1 MGKKCWRSGYP
12 EVSWCDGVCVCGG
25 GGAVVLWGENFSLV
39 NFCLVEWG
47 SFVEEGEG
55 REGLTVEKPSFYF
68 APRGSVAFEGFEGGE
83 EAGFSGGKGMGIWV
97 EGREREMFSKGSA
110 LLSPE
115 VPRWPTCSLV

>member
-1 MGKKCWRSGYP
+1 MWGGWGC
-12 EVSWCDGVCVCGG
+12 GVVGR
-25 GGAVVLWGENFSLV
+25 EFFFSD
-39 NFCLVEWG
+39 FFLVEWG

>member
-1 MGKKCWRSGYP
+1 MHGKKVLAERISRGELVRWSM
-12 EVSWCDGVCVCGG
+12 CVWGG

-68 APRGSVAFEGFEGGE
+68 APRG
-83 EAGFSGGKGMGIWV
+83 
-97 EGREREMFSKGSA
+97 
-110 LLSPE
+110 
-115 VPRWPTCSLV
+115 